1 MEQDEVDFAVAAWRE
16 DGRWS
21 VSALPPRAT
30 TSLNAFTAALRQL
43 TAEGGALGFLAVDE
57 EFFIA
62 VRVTPDGVTRLVL
75 SDLNAA
81 YEWPLAEE
89 AADLL
94 EVDVP
99 EDEEEI
105 DDLEPVGDVTLF
117 VDLGVPVD
125 EMELILGDPDLYP
138 DEQVTSIATR
148 IGFADQLS
156 TVLESIDKD

>member
-1 MEQDEVDFAVAAWRE
+1 MDQDEVDFAVAAWRE

-21 VSALPPRAT
+21 VSLLPPRAT
-30 TSLNAFTAALRQL
+30 TSLTSFTAALRQL

-81 YEWPLAEE
+81 YEWPIAEE
-89 AADLL
+89 AAELL
-94 EVDVP
+94 EVELP

-105 DDLEPVGDVTLF
+105 DDLEPVGDAAIF
-117 VDLGVPVD
+117 ADLGVPVD

-138 DEQVTSIATR
+138 DEQVTAIATR
-148 IGFADQLS
+148 VGFAEQLAG
-156 TVLESIDKD
+156 VLESIDKD